1 MTYCAALNLKDG
13 LVFASDSRTN
23 AGVDHINTFRKMSIF
38 QRPGERVMV
47 LMGSGNLAITQQLV
61 SMLRE
66 AMAAQDGRE
75 NLWSVPNMFEAAR
88 HVGETLREVH
98 RRDSDALQNFGIDF
112 TAALILGGQIGRE
125 PPRLFHIYAAGNFIE
140 ATPDTPYFQ
149 IGESKYGKP
158 IIDRVVK
165 RHTSLDEAA
174 TGAWTRTEFASAAAI
189 KRRVKGQSKAAVTLA
204 EKAFDAAMAMTPCLV
219 VVPGNHDIPLFD
231 LVSRL
236 TRPFSAYA
244 ASCGE
249 RLEPSYSLPDLFIT
263 GVNSVRPWRHKQGS
277 LAAVQVEAVAQ
288 RLRRAGR
295 SAMRVVVVHHPL
307 DVGEGVD
314 PGDIVLGAAEA
325 VSAWAGAGADLVMS
339 GHVHLPL
346 CRALAVRYGPSA
358 GRCWVAVAGTAVS
371 GRTRRGW
378 LTATS
383 SRAT

>member
-1 MTYCAALNLKDG
+1 MSVVLQVSDTHFGTERPEVVEAL
-13 LVFASDSRTN
+13 
-23 AGVDHINTFRKMSIF
+23 VD
-38 QRPGERVMV
+38 
-47 LMGSGNLAITQQLV
+47 L
-61 SMLRE
+61 
-66 AMAAQDGRE
+66 AAQLKPDLIVLSGDLTQRARE
-75 NLWSVPNMFEAAR
+75 S
-88 HVGETLREVH
+88 
-98 RRDSDALQNFGIDF
+98 
-112 TAALILGGQIGRE
+112 
-125 PPRLFHIYAAGNFIE
+125 
-140 ATPDTPYFQ
+140 
-149 IGESKYGKP
+149 
-158 IIDRVVK
+158 
-165 RHTSLDEAA
+165 
-174 TGAWTRTEFASAAAI
+174 EFAAY
-189 KRRVKGQSKAAVTLA
+189 R
-204 EKAFDAAMAMTPCLV
+204 AFVARLLPAPCL

-307 DVGEGVD
+307 DVGEGGS

-346 CRALAVRYGPSA
+346 CRALAVRYGSSA

-378 LTATS
+378 PNSVNVLRIDRFQGAERRVLEQRDFDPTRGAFRLGATFELP
-383 SRAT
+383 

>member
-1 MTYCAALNLKDG
+1 MSVVLQVSDTHFGTERPEVVEAL
-13 LVFASDSRTN
+13 
-23 AGVDHINTFRKMSIF
+23 VD
-38 QRPGERVMV
+38 
-47 LMGSGNLAITQQLV
+47 L
-61 SMLRE
+61 
-66 AMAAQDGRE
+66 AAQLKPDLIVLSGDLTQRARE
-75 NLWSVPNMFEAAR
+75 S
-88 HVGETLREVH
+88 
-98 RRDSDALQNFGIDF
+98 
-112 TAALILGGQIGRE
+112 
-125 PPRLFHIYAAGNFIE
+125 
-140 ATPDTPYFQ
+140 
-149 IGESKYGKP
+149 
-158 IIDRVVK
+158 
-165 RHTSLDEAA
+165 
-174 TGAWTRTEFASAAAI
+174 EFAAY
-189 KRRVKGQSKAAVTLA
+189 R
-204 EKAFDAAMAMTPCLV
+204 AFVARLLPAPCL

-346 CRALAVRYGPSA
+346 CRALAVRYGSSA

-378 LTATS
+378 PNSVNVLRIDRFQGAERRVLEQRDFDPTRAAFRLGATFELP
-383 SRAT
+383 